1 MWIKNYL
8 QSALSEQTDVL
19 SGQTQAV
26 SLLQV
31 LSHLLEAVVVDFEPL
46 EQEPK
51 ANASVKV
58 RIKLFISIFWFAGME
73 NFEISTYPLTADCS
87 SSELHPN
94 IFC

>member
-19 SGQTQAV
+19 SGQMQTV

-31 LSHLLEAVVVDFEPL
+31 LSHLLVVQVSFEPL
-46 EQEPK
+46 EQEPN

>member
-8 QSALSEQTDVL
+8 DAVVSKQTFPVL
-19 SGQTQAV
+19 SGQMQAV

-31 LSHLLEAVVVDFEPL
+31 LSHLLVVQVSFEPL

-58 RIKLFISIFWFAGME
+58 RIKLFISIFCL
-73 NFEISTYPLTADCS
+73 LTRQDS
-87 SSELHPN
+87 NLRLMD
-94 IFC
+94 

>member
-1 MWIKNYL
+1 MGQNYL
-8 QSALSEQTDVL
+8 DAVESKQTFAVL

-31 LSHLLEAVVVDFEPL
+31 LSHLLVVQVSFEPL

-58 RIKLFISIFWFAGME
+58 RIKLFISIFGLLGWR
-73 NFEISTYPLTADCS
+73 ISKSRP
-87 SSELHPN
+87 
-94 IFC
+94 IR